1 VGDRRVPLDVVD
13 AVIDGDAVDWT
24 RAAAR
29 ADAATRPA
37 LDALRSLARAARP
50 ADRVESERARDAADR
65 GDRGWMHAIAALAA
79 FQVLAGAAGY
89 ISGADIPTPVP
100 ATGALL
106 LMAAFGVAAA
116 WLFVGGR
123 DARARTLG
131 GYFLLVASAFARR
144 FLMAFPL
151 GTAGVLTRGLFPDA
165 FLPVFLWSFAGRFP
179 RVLRFSAAERF
190 CDAARRV
197 SVFAGAVL
205 FVVNAAVAHGL
216 DAPAAL
222 LLYRAHPRG
231 AYWAIV
237 LGLSAIAVP
246 VIAIRTRGAQRE
258 ERRRVALFGTVLAAT
273 IGPVLLEILAEVLFP
288 RFKRLMDV
296 APIRRA
302 TIAPFFGLLLSVP
315 FLTAYAVIVDRVLDV
330 RVAVGRALQYMF
342 ARATL
347 VAVPVV
353 PFAAVLAYGYKH
365 QDVSLGQLFSGSRGF
380 LVAALTMTG
389 VVLWTLRPR
398 ALAAIN
404 RTFFRTSLDANR
416 DLGAL
421 ASELRAARSATEIAE
436 LVERAIQRT
445 VGATAATVFLRDGT
459 GGRFVPVRGAACGL
473 AADAACAA
481 LLQVGAT
488 SLVVGSDQPSSI
500 FALLPAAERAWVE
513 QAGYAV
519 LVPLSGSQDEPLGF
533 VATGAKRGGL
543 AFPHDELS
551 FLAAVASAAALG
563 FEARRVQASSAAHGE
578 DEPASECPAC
588 GAMDATHAD
597 RCACGAERRT
607 AALPLLLQG
616 RFQVERRLG
625 AGGMGVVY
633 RGRDVALDRGV
644 ALKTLSRLSAVA
656 ADRLAHEARVM
667 ASVVHPNLAT
677 IFGVERWRS
686 TPILVVELLEG
697 GTLAARLE
705 KGALPIDQVLR
716 IGLLLAPA
724 LEQLHEA
731 GVLHRDVKP
740 SNIAFTISGV
750 PKLLDFGLASFTAAP
765 AGDFAGDL
773 TAPTATQTLALAGRP
788 LAGTPL
794 YLSPDALRGAEPDAT
809 FDVWALSLALYE
821 AIAGRHPFAA
831 ATVPDVLSKIR
842 EGHVPDLRRSRAD
855 CPEAVAAT
863 FASLLSG
870 NPRDRPRTASQL
882 RDRLDDL
889 ARSS

>member
-1 VGDRRVPLDVVD
+1 
-13 AVIDGDAVDWT
+13 
-24 RAAAR
+24 
-29 ADAATRPA
+29 
-37 LDALRSLARAARP
+37 
-50 ADRVESERARDAADR
+50 
-65 GDRGWMHAIAALAA
+65 
-79 FQVLAGAAGY
+79 
-89 ISGADIPTPVP
+89 
-100 ATGALL
+100 
-106 LMAAFGVAAA
+106 
-116 WLFVGGR
+116 
-123 DARARTLG
+123 
-131 GYFLLVASAFARR
+131 
-144 FLMAFPL
+144 
-151 GTAGVLTRGLFPDA
+151 
-165 FLPVFLWSFAGRFP
+165 
-179 RVLRFSAAERF
+179 
-190 CDAARRV
+190 
-197 SVFAGAVL
+197 
-205 FVVNAAVAHGL
+205 
-216 DAPAAL
+216 
-222 LLYRAHPRG
+222 
-231 AYWAIV
+231 
-237 LGLSAIAVP
+237 
-246 VIAIRTRGAQRE
+246 
-258 ERRRVALFGTVLAAT
+258 
-273 IGPVLLEILAEVLFP
+273 
-288 RFKRLMDV
+288 
-296 APIRRA
+296 
-302 TIAPFFGLLLSVP
+302 
-315 FLTAYAVIVDRVLDV
+315 V

-740 SNIAFTISGV
+740 SNVLMQDGKWAQLT
-750 PKLLDFGLASFTAAP
+750 DFGLAREATEAMLSAWEEDYQLHRHLELIPASDGPPLVADVSMGAVTYGDVLTGAAKP
-765 AGDFAGDL
+765 EELVPFGGEHAHKAFALAVGL
-773 TAPTATQTLALAGRP
+773 ELLVAALAGPEHGAVLVVARP
-788 LAGTPL
+788 EHDPVPAFRALAAG
-794 YLSPDALRGAEPDAT
+794 LRLPG
-809 FDVWALSLALYE
+809 
-821 AIAGRHPFAA
+821 
-831 ATVPDVLSKIR
+831 
-842 EGHVPDLRRSRAD
+842 
-855 CPEAVAAT
+855 
-863 FASLLSG
+863 
-870 NPRDRPRTASQL
+870 DRGG
-882 RDRLDDL
+882 
-889 ARSS
+889 